1 MNQTACVIPSRADLA
16 DADPAGFVLQIAPE
30 QGIRV
35 TLVDVLEGVA
45 MNDRFECYSL
55 MIALPAGVALGQEVY
70 RLFGP
75 DGRHWEL
82 LMTPLLPDP
91 DGRHILEAV
100 IHREV
105 SATA

>member
-1 MNQTACVIPSRADLA
+1 MNPISNAIPSRADLA
-16 DADPAGFVLQIAPE
+16 DADPAGFVLQVAPE

-35 TLVDVLEGVA
+35 TLVDVREGVA

-55 MIALPAGVALGQEVY
+55 MIALPRGVAMVQEVY

-75 DGRHWEL
+75 DGRHWDL

-100 IHREV
+100 VHREI